1 MQKSRFLIIFGLI
14 VLAIA
19 SRLLPHPPNFTP
31 VAAIALFGGAYFA
44 DKRLA
49 FAVPFGIMFISDLI
63 IGLHDTL
70 LFVYLGFAVAVG
82 IGYLLRNRVSLVNV
96 TAGALAGA
104 VVFYLVTNFGVW
116 IEGTLYP
123 HTLQGLAA
131 CFTAGIPFFRYTIL
145 GNLVYC
151 GALFGSFEMARRYIP
166 AIQRA

>member
-14 VLAIA
+14 ALAIA

-31 VAAIALFGGAYFA
+31 VAAIALFGGAYFL

-49 FAVPFGIMFISDLI
+49 FAVPFAIMFLSDLI

-70 LFVYLGFAVAVG
+70 LFVYIGFAIAVG
-82 IGYLLRNRVSLVNV
+82 IGYLIRNKISMASV

-104 VVFYLVTNFGVW
+104 VVFYLITNFGVW
-116 IEGTLYP
+116 IMGTMYP
-123 HTLQGLAA
+123 HTLQGLADSYI
-131 CFTAGIPFFRYTIL
+131 AGIPFFRYTIL

-151 GALFGSFEMARRYIP
+151 AALFGSFEIASRYIP
-166 AIQRA
+166 SLQRA